1 MLILGT
7 DGEKMS
13 KSRDNFI
20 DIFLPEKELKD
31 IINKKIIT
39 DATALEDPKD
49 PNSSTVYAL
58 YQLVAT
64 SQKAQEMRAKLLAGG
79 YGWGHAK
86 KDLLEAILTRFSKER
101 ELFNQYT
108 NNTNELD
115 KILEEGAEKARRVAK
130 ATLSRVRG
138 ACGY

>member
-1 MLILGT
+1 
-7 DGEKMS
+7 MS

-31 IINKKIIT
+31 VINKKIIT

-58 YQLVAT
+58 YKLVAT
-64 SQKAQEMRAKLLAGG
+64 PQQAEEMRSKLLAGG

-86 KDLLEAILTRFSKER
+86 KDLLDAILKRFSKER
-101 ELFNQYT
+101 EQYT
-108 NNTNELD
+108 YYMNDIAELD
-115 KILEEGAEKARRVAK
+115 NILNEGAEKARTVAK
-130 ATLSRVRG
+130 ATLSRVRNV
-138 ACGY
+138 CGY